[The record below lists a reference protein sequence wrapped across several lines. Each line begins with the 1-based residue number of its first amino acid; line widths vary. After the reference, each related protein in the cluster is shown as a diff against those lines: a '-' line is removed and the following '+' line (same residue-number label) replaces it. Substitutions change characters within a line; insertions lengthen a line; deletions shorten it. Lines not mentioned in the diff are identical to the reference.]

1 MSVALSIV
9 VHGHRQYVVELL
21 EDLAGNV
28 HSVTELW
35 LTANTIDDAEFLTK
49 LQHSYDFNLIVNSA
63 PKGFGANHNSAFL
76 RTSAEYFVICNPDIR
91 FSCDPFP
98 QLIESLKLDARLQV
112 VSPTVVSPVGIEED
126 HARDFMFPNGLIRRL
141 LSRRQE
147 QAAFLNME
155 DKASK
160 IFQPD
165 WLGGMLHLYRS
176 RDFQL
181 IGGFDEGY
189 FLYVEDMDLCWRF
202 RQAGGVCRV
211 IRTAPSVIHAAQRM
225 SRRSGR
231 HIRWHIAGLLRF
243 WMRVAFRSVRLPDLK
258 VHTVLAENVEQTAEA
273 SGVTEL
279 SIAEL
284 NENGGNNFRT

>member
-21 EDLAGNV
+21 EDLACNV
-28 HSVTELW
+28 QSVTELW
-35 LTANTIDDAEFLTK
+35 LTANTANDVEFLTK
-49 LQHSYDFNLIVNSA
+49 LQRSYGFNLIVNSA
-63 PKGFGANHNSAFL
+63 PKGFGANHNAAFL
-76 RTSAEYFVICNPDIR
+76 HTSSEYFVICNPDIR

-98 QLIESLKLDARLQV
+98 QLIESLKLDARPQV
-112 VSPTVVSPVGIEED
+112 VSPTVVSPAGFEED
-126 HARDFMFPNGLIRRL
+126 HARDFMFPSGLIKRL
-141 LSRRQE
+141 IGRRQRQTASLSTE
-147 QAAFLNME
+147 E
-155 DKASK
+155 KASK

-176 RDFQL
+176 RDFRL

-189 FLYVEDMDLCWRF
+189 FLYVEDMDLCWRL
-202 RQAGGVCRV
+202 RQAGGICRV

-243 WMRVAFRSVRLPDLK
+243 WVRVAFRSVRLPDLK
-258 VHTVLAENVEQTAEA
+258 VHTVLAENIEQTAEA
-273 SGVTEL
+273 S
-279 SIAEL
+279 
-284 NENGGNNFRT
+284 